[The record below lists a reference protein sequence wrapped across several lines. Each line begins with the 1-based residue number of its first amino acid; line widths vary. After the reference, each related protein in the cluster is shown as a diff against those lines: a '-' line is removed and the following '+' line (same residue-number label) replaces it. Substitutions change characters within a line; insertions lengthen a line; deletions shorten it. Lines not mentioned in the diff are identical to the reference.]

1 MSQTYG
7 IESPRKYTE
16 VSGRERVHYL
26 IVIDSDGM
34 AIARLFRDKKT
45 LLAEFDASVP
55 EVAQMTQGMVPAK
68 GALGEEWDDALRGHS
83 MAERASAD
91 VYTLKM

>member
-7 IESPRKYTE
+7 IESPRKYTDRIE
-16 VSGRERVHYL
+16 HERVHYV

-34 AIARLFRDKKT
+34 SIARLLRDKKAQ
-45 LLAEFDASVP
+45 LAEFDASVP
-55 EVAQMTQGMVPAK
+55 EVVQMIQGIEPVK

-83 MAERASAD
+83 MAERAAAD